1 MIATARRL
9 ARRRQALVAL
19 AGAQRAELAAALR
32 PAARRVA
39 ALDRMVAAVRRHP
52 LLYSVAAVALA
63 LLGPRRLLPWA
74 LRAAPLVAI
83 LRRARLDG
91 MAEAGRLA
99 Q

>member
-19 AGAQRAELAAALR
+19 ADAQRAELAVALR
-32 PAARRVA
+32 PAARRLA

-74 LRAAPLVAI
+74 LRAAPFVGF
-83 LRRARLDG
+83 LRRG
-91 MAEAGRLA
+91 
-99 Q
+99 

>member
-19 AGAQRAELAAALR
+19 ADAQRAALAVALR
-32 PAARRVA
+32 PAARRLA
-39 ALDRMVAAVRRHP
+39 ALDRM
-52 LLYSVAAVALA
+52 VAAVALA

-74 LRAAPLVAI
+74 LRAAPLVAF
-83 LRRARLDG
+83 LRRAWLDR
-91 MAEAGRLA
+91 MAGLGRQA